1 MEKLKKTDSTLNYK
15 LVTSE
20 LGLTRILY
28 FHSFFRNSTN
38 SEIQIFNN
46 KSEPNGMNRSDS
58 LKTNKYQKIYTNT
71 CVLVKKSGNN

>member
-46 KSEPNGMNRSDS
+46 KSERNGMN
-58 LKTNKYQKIYTNT
+58 
-71 CVLVKKSGNN
+71 